1 MKGELL
7 MTICNIPQHSTIVHR
22 TSAEDAAIAAISSP
36 LLDEPV
42 SDATGV
48 VFNIMGPRN
57 LSLQDV
63 NKAARVIYDNVHE
76 DANVIF
82 GALVDDDMENEVS
95 ITVLATGFNSRDS
108 PSPPSSSL
116 FGRPGSDVPDF
127 LSRR

>member
-1 MKGELL
+1 
-7 MTICNIPQHSTIVHR
+7 
-22 TSAEDAAIAAISSP
+22 
-36 LLDEPV
+36 V

-63 NKAARVIYDNVHE
+63 NRAARVIYDNVHE

-82 GALVDDDMENEVS
+82 GALVDDDVTDEVS

-108 PSPPSSSL
+108 SSSSSSSSASSSL

>member
-1 MKGELL
+1 M
-7 MTICNIPQHSTIVHR
+7 
-22 TSAEDAAIAAISSP
+22 
-36 LLDEPV
+36 

-82 GALVDDDMENEVS
+82 GALVDDDMRDEVS
-95 ITVLATGFNSRDS
+95 ITVLATGFNSRD
-108 PSPPSSSL
+108 PPPPSSSL
-116 FGRPGSDVPDF
+116 FGNRPGSDVPDF
-127 LSRR
+127 LNRRR

>member
-1 MKGELL
+1 
-7 MTICNIPQHSTIVHR
+7 
-22 TSAEDAAIAAISSP
+22 
-36 LLDEPV
+36 V

-82 GALVDDDMENEVS
+82 GALVDDEMENEVS
-95 ITVLATGFNSRDS
+95 ITVLATGFNSRDA
-108 PSPPSSSL
+108 PSSPSSSL

>member
-1 MKGELL
+1 
-7 MTICNIPQHSTIVHR
+7 
-22 TSAEDAAIAAISSP
+22 
-36 LLDEPV
+36 
-42 SDATGV
+42 
-48 VFNIMGPRN
+48 MGPRN

-82 GALVDDDMENEVS
+82 GALVDDEMENEVS

-108 PSPPSSSL
+108 TSSPPSSSL